1 MKARNKG
8 PGSNWFGGGLKRH
21 REAEWRNWNEAILF
35 NVW

>member
-1 MKARNKG
+1 MKARNQG